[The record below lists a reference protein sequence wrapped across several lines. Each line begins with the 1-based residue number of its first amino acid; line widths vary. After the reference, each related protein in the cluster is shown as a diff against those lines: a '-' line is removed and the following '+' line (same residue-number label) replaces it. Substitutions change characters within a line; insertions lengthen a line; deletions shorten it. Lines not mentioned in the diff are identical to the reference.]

1 MLWSTSL
8 LSPIRSPLYRPLPIS
23 SRDSSGR
30 NDHKNCPPC
39 HVCDV
44 SIPSRA
50 RSHSSI
56 KGTAKNCSQFP
67 SKLQCMEHS
76 HCWQLW
82 GGGKMCCLYPFLI
95 AGDCKVVLQEINT
108 LLLSSPTCS
117 MPAHLVYR
125 WPFNNNFQYR
135 NFFNCLFRFL
145 LQTTVVGLLMGKA
158 EQMDFVWCVSAER
171 KNERAQNH
179 LNDKSNLK
187 KKKKKSISLCAI
199 TFYLQPGCHKYTV

>member
-1 MLWSTSL
+1 
-8 LSPIRSPLYRPLPIS
+8 
-23 SRDSSGR
+23 
-30 NDHKNCPPC
+30 
-39 HVCDV
+39 
-44 SIPSRA
+44 
-50 RSHSSI
+50 
-56 KGTAKNCSQFP
+56 
-67 SKLQCMEHS
+67 
-76 HCWQLW
+76 
-82 GGGKMCCLYPFLI
+82 MCCLYPFLI
-95 AGDCKVVLQEINT
+95 AGDCKVVLREINT

-187 KKKKKSISLCAI
+187 RKKKKYFSLCNNLLSTARLSQMHCL
-199 TFYLQPGCHKYTV
+199 TLCALSSAVNRKSSPVLYTLS